1 MAASMPRFAFVGF
14 SSVPEPNAFSGAR
27 LDRAADERK
36 DPVWVAAQR
45 EHPGARAVVAG
56 DAGVLVTDTD
66 PPRVALAPLSGV
78 PVAGEPLLLGLDDAG
93 PVFAVDADGERGR
106 VPPPLIAA
114 HGVGEPDPR
123 TGTCPYGLRDAV
135 ASLPQSD
142 GGLVAYACALVN
154 WHRRHGHCSVC
165 GVATTLTAGG
175 LVRECPDCGTHHF
188 PRTDPVVI
196 MLVTGGRERVLLGRQ
211 ASWPPGR
218 YSTLAGFVEPGES
231 LEEAVVREVREEA
244 GVAVGAPAYVS
255 SQPWPF
261 PASLMLGFSVPWLS
275 GDPVRQEDE
284 IEDVRWFTRE
294 EVAAAASWDGEGE
307 LLLPPRHAIARRLI
321 DGWLEG

>member
-1 MAASMPRFAFVGF
+1 MPGLAFVGF
-14 SSVPEPNAFSGAR
+14 SGVPEPNAFSGAR

-36 DPVWVAAQR
+36 DPVWVAAQL
-45 EHPGARAVVAG
+45 EHPGARAVVTG
-56 DAGVLVTDTD
+56 DAGVLVTVTD
-66 PPRVALAPLSGV
+66 PPRVALVPLGEAPGG
-78 PVAGEPLLLGLDDAG
+78 GEPLLLGLDEAG
-93 PVFAVDADGERGR
+93 PVFAVDADPDHDI

-114 HGVGEPDPR
+114 HGVGEPDPATATR
-123 TGTCPYGLRDAV
+123 PYGLRDAV

-142 GGLVAYACALVN
+142 GGLVAYACAVVN

-165 GVATTLTAGG
+165 GAATALAAGG
-175 LVRECPDCGTHHF
+175 LQRVCPDCGTHHF

-231 LEEAVVREVREEA
+231 LEEAVAREVREEA
-244 GVAVGAPAYVS
+244 GVIVGAPRYVS

-261 PASLMLGFSVPWLS
+261 PASLMLGFSVPWSS
-275 GDPVRQEDE
+275 GEPVRQEDE
-284 IEDVRWFTRE
+284 IEDVRWFTRD
-294 EVAAAASWDGEGE
+294 EVAAAASWDGEGD

-321 DGWLEG
+321 DAWLER